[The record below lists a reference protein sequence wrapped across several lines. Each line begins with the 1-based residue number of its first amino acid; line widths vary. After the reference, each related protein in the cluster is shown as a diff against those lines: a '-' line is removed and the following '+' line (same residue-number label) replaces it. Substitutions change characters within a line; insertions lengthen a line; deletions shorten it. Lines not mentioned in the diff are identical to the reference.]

1 LAKTVVMFNED
12 CSSKLIMVRAMS
24 EI

>member
-1 LAKTVVMFNED
+1 MFNED